1 MDAPPPVRVSVGRD
15 RRWVVAVAL
24 LAAAAAA
31 NAMAWG
37 LARLETDFTWTTA
50 AAVLVAA
57 SLAGAGGATLAWW
70 RAPRG
75 DLSWDGQG
83 WSWAPVDGSAGDGEV
98 TVAFDLDGW
107 MLLRFDPLA
116 GPRRWLPLA
125 RLGSTA
131 AWSALRGALYGPRP
145 ADVATGPPPAGSPR

>member
-1 MDAPPPVRVSVGRD
+1 MDAPPPVRVSIGRD
-15 RRWVVAVAL
+15 RRWVLAVAL

-31 NAMAWG
+31 NATGWG
-37 LARLETDFTWTTA
+37 LAHLEADVTWTA
-50 AAVLVAA
+50 ATVLVAA
-57 SLAGAGGATLAWW
+57 SLAGAGAATLAWW

-83 WSWAPVDGSAGDGEV
+83 WNWAPLDSAPGGGEV
-98 TVAFDLDGW
+98 TVAFDLGGW

-125 RLGSTA
+125 RRSSPA

-145 ADVATGPPPAGSPR
+145 ADVASGPPPAGSPR